1 MGQSPS
7 SIYYNESGLGL
18 PLVQGNA
25 DIKNRKSIVR
35 NYSSVSP
42 KTCSVEDILISVR
55 APVGE
60 IAIASY
66 ESCLGRGVAALKAI
80 QCPDFI
86 YQLMIYNEGEWAK
99 FSKGST
105 FDSITSEQ
113 VRDFK
118 LSLPP
123 LPEQVAIA
131 TLLSDLDAELSA
143 LRARREKLGLVKG
156 GMMEV
161 LLSGGVRLV

>member
-1 MGQSPS
+1 M
-7 SIYYNESGLGL
+7 I
-18 PLVQGNA
+18 
-25 DIKNRKSIVR
+25 R
-35 NYSSVSP
+35 
-42 KTCSVEDILISVR
+42 
-55 APVGE
+55 
-60 IAIASY
+60 
-66 ESCLGRGVAALKAI
+66 
-80 QCPDFI
+80 
-86 YQLMIYNEGEWAK
+86 MIYNEGEWAK